1 MITDDLN
8 TGILVPADGVLREFS
23 DGKYRWVAELP
34 MQKAFFLLFE
44 VWKVLGFS
52 ALAVALLGTVASL
65 LDGNGP
71 GAAAGSFGM
80 AALVL
85 GILFVLSV
93 PAYWIVTRAN
103 NGKYTVLFEMDD
115 DGIDHTQIK
124 TDKAKALEALTVLA
138 GTAAKSRTAAAAGIL
153 SASGGSLYSKFSKVK
168 RIKAV
173 PEKGLILLSG
183 TLIRNQVYTDDQYF
197 DFVYEFITRR
207 CPGAKIG

>member
-1 MITDDLN
+1 M
-8 TGILVPADGVLREFS
+8 
-23 DGKYRWVAELP
+23 
-34 MQKAFFLLFE
+34 
-44 VWKVLGFS
+44 
-52 ALAVALLGTVASL
+52 
-65 LDGNGP
+65 
-71 GAAAGSFGM
+71 AAAGSFGM

-153 SASGGSLYSKFSKVK
+153 SASGGSLYSNFSKVK